1 MSGSA
6 RQIAGFRCAAPAA
19 PDSAPPDPPTAVS
32 PETPDRKTV
41 SAMNRQDLLS
51 ALRALPA
58 GRRVIT
64 ALDVPDADRAV
75 DLAGRLGPNG
85 GFVKVGLEL
94 FSAAGPDVVGRLQEI
109 GRDVFLDLKYHD
121 IPNTVAGAARVAAG
135 LGASLCTMHAG
146 NGRAAMAAAAE
157 ALAAC
162 DRHPV
167 TGRRPALL
175 AVTVLTSLS
184 EREMQEV
191 SPSQDELE
199 DRIGRMADLAWDA
212 GCDGLVCS
220 AADLPRLRKAIG
232 PEPLIV
238 TPGIR
243 PAGASVDDQHRV
255 TTPRQAMDA
264 GADFLV
270 IGRPITKAPDPAA
283 ALAAIAA
290 ELA

>member
-1 MSGSA
+1 
-6 RQIAGFRCAAPAA
+6 
-19 PDSAPPDPPTAVS
+19 VS
-32 PETPDRKTV
+32 RRLRFYSKSDGNF
-41 SAMNRQDLLS
+41 MNRNELIT

-58 GRRVIT
+58 GRRIIT
-64 ALDVPDADRAV
+64 ALDVPGQEQAL
-75 DLAGRLGPNG
+75 DLAGRLGPSG

-94 FSAAGPDVVGRLQEI
+94 YSAAGPEVVRRLQDLQ
-109 GRDVFLDLKYHD
+109 RDIFLDLKYHD
-121 IPNTVAGAARVAAG
+121 IPNTVASAAKIAAT

-146 NGRAAMAAAAE
+146 NGRGAMTAAAE
-157 ALAAC
+157 ALAAAPV
-162 DRHPV
+162 HPV

-184 EREMQEV
+184 EDEMQEV
-191 SPSQDELE
+191 SPSGDQLQ
-199 DRIGRMADLAWDA
+199 DRIERMATLAWES

-220 AADLPRLRKAIG
+220 AADLPRLRQTIG

-243 PAGASVDDQHRV
+243 PAGAATDDQHRV
-255 TTPRQAMDA
+255 TTPREAMDA

-290 ELA
+290 ELD